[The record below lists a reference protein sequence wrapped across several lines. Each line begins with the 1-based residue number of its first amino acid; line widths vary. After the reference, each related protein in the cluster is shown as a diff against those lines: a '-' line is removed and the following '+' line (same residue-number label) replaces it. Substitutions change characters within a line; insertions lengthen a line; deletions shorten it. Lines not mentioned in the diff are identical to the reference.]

1 MPCHFLIDECL
12 SPGLVRLAHDAG
24 FAATSVRDRGWCG
37 LPDREIIRRAVE
49 HDLTLV
55 TNNAVDFRGSCP
67 PKAGGLYA
75 LEDLHAGLVCLNT
88 ATGMLHRDL
97 QRATF
102 SVLLQQLPLDMVNR
116 VIEIL
121 VQEDGSFS
129 LLEYALPES

>member
-1 MPCHFLIDECL
+1 M
-12 SPGLVRLAHDAG
+12 
-24 FAATSVRDRGWCG
+24 
-37 LPDREIIRRAVE
+37 

-75 LEDLHAGLVCLNT
+75 LEGLHAGLVCLTT

-97 QRATF
+97 QRAAF
-102 SVLLQQLPLDMVNR
+102 SVLLQQLPADMVNR

-121 VQEDGSFS
+121 VQEDGSFN
-129 LLEYALPES
+129 LLEYALPEV